1 MASTTLTTLT
11 LTLEAEKGIV
21 QHQEVLNIPGILN
34 KGIDNDNSN
43 PIDSKPTAKESV
55 NDHGLING
63 TANQENDLKKEHQI
77 TNVQLRRE
85 IHGDGS
91 DSPNPLPN
99 TQGGEQVA
107 EEKEDSNADK
117 STLKQQDKYES
128 IQGLSKP
135 QQNKFE
141 SFLSLAKPQQDIL
154 LLHGPGQRYSLD
166 KARDIPKLE
175 SDQEV
180 LIQVSFLFPLEV
192 VY

>member
-21 QHQEVLNIPGILN
+21 QHQEVLDIPGILN
-34 KGIDNDNSN
+34 KGVANEISN
-43 PIDSKPTAKESV
+43 PIDSKPTGKESV
-55 NDHGLING
+55 NGHGLINE
-63 TANQENDLKKEHQI
+63 TINHESDLKKEHQI
-77 TNVQLRRE
+77 TNKQLRKE
-85 IHGDGS
+85 SHADASG
-91 DSPNPLPN
+91 SPNPLPN
-99 TQGGEQVA
+99 PLEGEQVA
-107 EEKEDSNADK
+107 EEKEDSNADN
-117 STLKQQDKYES
+117 STLKHQDKYES

-166 KARDIPKLE
+166 KARDIPELE

-180 LIQVSFLFPLEV
+180 LIQVSFLFPLGV
-192 VY
+192 IY